1 MSKLHESCLASPL
14 STKINLKP
22 SRENADFSNGDF
34 PWVSPGASN
43 HLVGEEKKNTLR
55 EKTLS
60 LDGKNLQKVPS
71 LQNKD

>member
-43 HLVGEEKKNTLR
+43 HLVVEKKHSERKNPFFR
-55 EKTLS
+55 WEKPSKSALS
-60 LDGKNLQKVPS
+60 LE
-71 LQNKD
+71 

>member
-22 SRENADFSNGDF
+22 SREKADFSNGDF

-43 HLVGEEKKNTLR
+43 HLAGKKHSER
-55 EKTLS
+55 KKKKTTFL
-60 LDGKNLQKVPS
+60 
-71 LQNKD
+71 